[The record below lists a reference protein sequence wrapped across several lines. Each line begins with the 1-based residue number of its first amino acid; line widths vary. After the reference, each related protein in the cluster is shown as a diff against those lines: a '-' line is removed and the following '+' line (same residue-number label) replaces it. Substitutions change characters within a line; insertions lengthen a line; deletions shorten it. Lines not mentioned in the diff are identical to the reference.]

1 MDPRCVI
8 LKVHEAFECELRTFI
23 VREWAVLARLKSM
36 MPIKVALQRVLAIED
51 VLSFELEQRD
61 VANAIQ
67 TLKRS
72 TLK

>member
-1 MDPRCVI
+1 MNPRCVI